1 MWVFLIMEIKLPV
14 RGYHLDGYNH
24 VNNARYLE
32 FLEEARWQYYDNLSR
47 EALQNAD
54 WAFVIVNINID
65 YKYPAT
71 LGDYLRVQTEVD
83 RIGGTSMTFQQ
94 TVYLNDTDTVVCE
107 AKVTFVIL
115 DKKSGRPKAIEGELK
130 QILLKEISV

>member
-1 MWVFLIMEIKLPV
+1 MEIKLPV

-32 FLEEARWQYYDNLSR
+32 FLEEARWQYYDNLSK
-47 EALQNAD
+47 EALQKAD
-54 WAFVIVNINID
+54 WAFVIVNININ

-71 LGDYLRVQTEVD
+71 LGDFLRIQTEVD
-83 RIGGTSMTFQQ
+83 KVGGTSMTFQQ

-115 DKKSGRPKAIEGELK
+115 DKQSGRPKSIEGELK

>member
-1 MWVFLIMEIKLPV
+1 MEIKLPV

-32 FLEEARWQYYDNLSR
+32 FLEEARWQYYDNLSK

-71 LGDYLRVQTEVD
+71 LGDFLRIDTEVD
-83 RIGGTSMTFQQ
+83 RVGGTSMSFQQ
-94 TVYLNDTDTVVCE
+94 TVYLNDSKTVVCS

-115 DKKSGRPKAIEGELK
+115 DKKMGRPRKIEGELK
-130 QILLKEISV
+130 QILLKEIAV

>member
-1 MWVFLIMEIKLPV
+1 MEIKLPV

-32 FLEEARWQYYDNLSR
+32 FLEEARWQYYDNMSR
-47 EALQNAD
+47 EGLQKLD

-71 LGDYLRVQTEVD
+71 LGDHLRINTEVA
-83 RIGGTSMTFQQ
+83 RIGATSMTFQQ
-94 TVYLNDTDTVVCE
+94 DVFLNDTDTVVCA

-115 DKKSGRPKAIEGELK
+115 DKSNGRPKAIEGELK
-130 QILLKEISV
+130 QLLLKEISI

>member
-1 MWVFLIMEIKLPV
+1 MEIKLPV

-32 FLEEARWQYYDNLSR
+32 FLEEARWQYYDNMSK
-47 EALQNAD
+47 EALQKAD

-71 LGDYLRVQTEVD
+71 LGDYLRINTEVD
-83 RIGGTSMTFQQ
+83 RVGGTSMTFQQ
-94 TVYLNDTDTVVCE
+94 TVYLNDSETIVCS

-115 DKKSGRPKAIEGELK
+115 DKKTGRPRPIEGELK
-130 QILLKEISV
+130 QVLTKEISI

>member
-1 MWVFLIMEIKLPV
+1 MEIKLPV

-71 LGDYLRVQTEVD
+71 LGDSLRIHTEVD
-83 RIGGTSMTFQQ
+83 RVGSTSMTFQQ
-94 TVYLNDTDTVVCE
+94 TVYLNDTDTIVCS

-115 DKKSGRPKAIEGELK
+115 DKKTGRPRPIEGELEK
-130 QILLKEISV
+130 ILKKEMSI

>member
-1 MWVFLIMEIKLPV
+1 MEVKLPV

-47 EALQNAD
+47 EALQKAD

-71 LGDYLRVQTEVD
+71 LGDYLRIQTEVD
-83 RIGGTSMTFQQ
+83 RLGETSMTFQQ
-94 TVYLNDTDTVVCE
+94 TVFLNETQTVVCA

-115 DKKSGRPKAIEGELK
+115 DKKTGRPQPIQGELK